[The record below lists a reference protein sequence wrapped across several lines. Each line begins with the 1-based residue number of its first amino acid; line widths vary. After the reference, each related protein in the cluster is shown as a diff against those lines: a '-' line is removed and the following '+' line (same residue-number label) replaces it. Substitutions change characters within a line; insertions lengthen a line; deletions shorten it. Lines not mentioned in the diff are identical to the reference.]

1 MKRKMQLTMLFL
13 ILVTALAG
21 CGKKSSEADG
31 TQAASSKDYVYK
43 CEEIE
48 IGKENARL
56 NKIIN
61 IGDELYIYFYEYNEE
76 DNTQVLTVMS
86 MDFNGTIKEEHE
98 ILIGENT
105 GFTSIQP
112 DGNGNLYGIKNIYK
126 ENEENPEEY
135 TDNYYFAK
143 MSMSGEEIFSID
155 FQSIPEIAKL
165 TEENGYFYTGQ
176 IAWSENTAY
185 IGMINKVAKFDFD
198 GNFLGF
204 LGGSDSVEF
213 ENVNLIPLADQRIA
227 ALSYEETGAMVSI
240 LDIQKETLGEKY
252 KLPGVS
258 YEYSLYPGVGYDL
271 YLSNTY
277 GVYGYN
283 IGDEDKTQI
292 MNFIDSDL
300 GVFNIYNIA
309 PVSET
314 EFFATYED
322 TELWET
328 RVAKFTKVAP
338 GDVIDKAVL
347 TLACAGLDW
356 DLRGQIVRFNKENEK
371 YRIKIQDYSSLYGSE
386 TDYTAGMTRLN
397 NDIIAGKI
405 PDIIVI
411 NSSMPVESYIGKGLL
426 EDIKPFIEKDE
437 ELDMS
442 NYMPNIVEAF
452 SADGKLYQLTPT
464 YMISTVVG
472 KTSDVGEERG
482 WNVKEIKDLLASKP
496 EGTKLLDYVTRD
508 SMLTNCITIA
518 GGQFIDWEK
527 GVCDFNTQSFI
538 ELLEFIKEFPEE
550 VDEAEYTE
558 SYWDNYDSMW
568 REGRVLC
575 QSTTIYDF
583 RGYNTLAKG
592 TFGEPITLIGYP
604 SANNDGSAIIANLQ
618 LAMSAKSNNK
628 EGIWEFMRYFITDE
642 FQDNITYGLPL
653 SIKRMDAMI
662 EEAMKVATYTDEE
675 GKVIEQPE
683 TYYLDGIEIPID
695 PISRE
700 EAEKLKT
707 ELYSFTQVYNYDENL
722 LNIIKEEAAP
732 FFEGQKSANE
742 VADIIQNRVQIYVQE
757 NR

>member
-518 GGQFIDWEK
+518 GGQFIDWEN

>member
-1 MKRKMQLTMLFL
+1 MKRKMQLTILFL

-21 CGKKSSEADG
+21 CGKKSSETDG
-31 TQAASSKDYVYK
+31 TQAASSKNYVYK

-61 IGDELYIYFYEYNEE
+61 AGDELYIYFYEYNEE

-86 MDFNGTIKEEHE
+86 MDLNGTIKEEHE

-105 GFTSIQP
+105 GLSIQP

-135 TDNYYFAK
+135 TDNYYFTK

-176 IAWSENTAY
+176 ITWSENTAY

-258 YEYSLYPGVGYDL
+258 YEYSLYPGIGYDL

-338 GDVIDKAVL
+338 GDVIDKTVL

-464 YMISTVVG
+464 YIISTVVG

-482 WNVKEIKDLLASKP
+482 WNVKEIKELLAAKP

-518 GGQFIDWEK
+518 GGQFIDWEN

-592 TFGEPITLIGYP
+592 TFGEPITMIGYP

-642 FQDNITYGLPL
+642 FQDNITYGFPL

-707 ELYSFTQVYNYDENL
+707 ELYSFTQTYNYDENL

>member
-21 CGKKSSEADG
+21 CGKKSSETDG
-31 TQAASSKDYVYK
+31 TQAASSKNYVYK

-61 IGDELYIYFYEYNEE
+61 AGDELYIYFYEYNEE

-86 MDFNGTIKEEHE
+86 MDLNGTIKEEHE

-135 TDNYYFAK
+135 ADNYYFTK

-176 IAWSENTAY
+176 ITWSENVAY

-198 GNFLGF
+198 GNFFGF

-213 ENVNLIPLADQRIA
+213 EDVNLIPLADQRIA

-258 YEYSLYPGVGYDL
+258 YEYSLYPGIGYDL

-338 GDVIDKAVL
+338 EDVIDKTVL

-356 DLRGQIVRFNKENEK
+356 DLRGHVVRFNKENEK

-426 EDIKPFIEKDE
+426 EDIKPFIEMDE

-452 SADGKLYQLTPT
+452 SADGKLYQLTPS

-482 WNVKEIKDLLASKP
+482 WNVKEIKELLAAKP

-518 GGQFIDWEK
+518 GGQFIDWEN

-592 TFGEPITLIGYP
+592 TFGEPITMIGYP

-628 EGIWEFMRYFITDE
+628 EGTWEFMRYFITDE
-642 FQDNITYGLPL
+642 FQDNITYGFPL
-653 SIKRMDAMI
+653 SIKRLDAMV

-707 ELYSFTQVYNYDENL
+707 ELYSFTQTYDYDENL

-732 FFEGQKSANE
+732 FFEGQKSVNE